1 MRISKSSLV
10 EPGRNTLYGAFAVAV
25 SFFVFAYSFRIGQIS
40 ILMYYAVWLPLVLV
54 DYRFTLGRLARSP
67 QLLAFAFLAC
77 LSYFWSDAPDVT
89 LRAALQYLTHVVC
102 AVIAARVIDART
114 LCIGAIAGIAVILG
128 YSMLQGGYVY
138 DALDGSYSFVGAFG
152 SKNQLGFYA
161 SLGVLLGCYFALF
174 LTRSRIAR
182 LLALGVVALSAASLV
197 LSQSATSMLAT
208 PAAIAMVVAIAGLE
222 AFSPIHRRIFFA
234 AGLALAGTAVL
245 AALNFGAADMVL
257 GAFGKDSTLTGR
269 TYLWQQGIDA
279 AANTPLLGVG
289 YAAYWVQGFSEAER
303 LWNEF
308 YIPARTG
315 FHFHNTYIE
324 ALVETGYVGA
334 VMIVLPLLA
343 ILRLCIARLLSDGDW
358 TEALLQTG
366 LLALLVIRSFFEVDI
381 LQPYVIGSFLL
392 YYCWARA
399 KEPAALRRPASA
411 ADWRPP
417 SPSMPSNGIGP
428 GIQA

>member
-1 MRISKSSLV
+1 MRIRKSALV

-54 DYRFTLGRLARSP
+54 DYRFTLGRLGASP
-67 QLLAFAFLAC
+67 QLLAFALLAC

-89 LRAALQYLTHVVC
+89 SRAALQYLSHVVC
-102 AVIAARVIDART
+102 AVIAAKVIDART
-114 LCIGAIAGIAVILG
+114 LSIGAIAGIAVILA
-128 YSMLQGGYVY
+128 YSMLVGGYVY
-138 DALDGSYSFVGAFG
+138 DALDGTYSFVGAFG

-161 SLGVLLGCYFALF
+161 SLGVLFGCYFALF
-174 LTRSRIAR
+174 LTRGRIAR
-182 LLALGVVALSAASLV
+182 LLALGVVLLSAASLV
-197 LSQSATSMLAT
+197 MSQSATSMLAT
-208 PAAIAMVVAIAGLE
+208 PAAIAMIVAIAGLE
-222 AFSPIHRRIFFA
+222 AFSPTHRRIFFA
-234 AGLALAGTAVL
+234 AGLVLAGTAVL
-245 AALNFGAADMVL
+245 AALNVGTIDMVL

-279 AANTPLLGVG
+279 SANTPLLGIG

-308 YIPARTG
+308 YITSRTG

-324 ALVETGYVGA
+324 ALVELGYVGA
-334 VMIVLPLLA
+334 AMIVLPLLA
-343 ILRLCIARLLSDGDW
+343 ILRLCISRLLSEGDW
-358 TEALLQTG
+358 TEPLLQTG

-399 KEPAALRRPASA
+399 KEPATRQTVPAS
-411 ADWRPP
+411 PP
-417 SPSMPSNGIGP
+417 RQMTFGRSDGIAG
-428 GIQA
+428 QYNH

>member
-399 KEPAALRRPASA
+399 KEPAALGRPASA